1 MVDVLDETE
10 KTRIKAEEVFRN
22 SIRKELSLASVQ
34 PDVKKWYER
43 VLAAANSN
51 LGIWFLSAV
60 LVTGV
65 GTLYT
70 NHQNARQEEAKK
82 QEIKQE
88 EARREKEISD
98 RLALEISFRLSSVLS
113 QLHAASIRFG
123 ETLDEKSHSAVVAAF
138 GPLARPATDDV
149 PPLFPEFKSYAGLAL
164 IAELCRHVDPGEK
177 QTLKNIL
184 AKPGGLRYEGNGELN
199 GKNLS
204 AKAVASLLLARMQNP
219 LWDKGFPYTDCKSE
233 NPFC

>member
-34 PDVKKWYER
+34 LDVKKWYEHL
-43 VLAAANSN
+43 LAAANSN

-70 NHQNARQEEAKK
+70 NRQNAREEETKK

-88 EARREKEISD
+88 QVWKEKEISD

-123 ETLDEKSHSAVVAAF
+123 ETVDEKSHSAIVAAF
-138 GPLARPATDDV
+138 EPLVRPATDDV

-164 IAELCRHVDPGEK
+164 IAELRRHVGPGEK
-177 QTLKNIL
+177 QILKKIL
-184 AKPGGLRYEGNGELN
+184 AKTGGLLNEGIGELN
-199 GKNLS
+199 GKTLS
-204 AKAVASLLLARMQNP
+204 AKAVASLLLARMQNSR
-219 LWDKGFPYTDCKSE
+219 WDSGFPYTDCQSE
-233 NPFC
+233 KPFC